1 MNKQVK
7 KYKVMLNLFRHL
19 KWQVPKPLIA
29 IWAGRFGL
37 RSEAKDLRSNYFEN
51 STKFNS
57 FSNNAQDM
65 FQFKTIIIIDD
76 NEIDI
81 IINKKVV
88 EHLKITGNI
97 QTFSNPIQVLEY
109 LKFFQK
115 NESYFNVIAPVLI
128 LLDNNMPIMTGF
140 EFLDEFNRLTFFEQ
154 KKIDILM
161 ISSDYPAQTEKA
173 INKKCSG
180 YIEKP
185 LTSMKLLAHLE
196 NCNGK
201 R

>member
-1 MNKQVK
+1 MSALIPDKLNSPCDNSQHM
-7 KYKVMLNLFRHL
+7 YK
-19 KWQVPKPLIA
+19 
-29 IWAGRFGL
+29 
-37 RSEAKDLRSNYFEN
+37 
-51 STKFNS
+51 
-57 FSNNAQDM
+57 
-65 FQFKTIIIIDD
+65 FKTIIIIDD

-81 IINKKVV
+81 IINKKVI

-97 QTFSNPIQVLEY
+97 QTFSNPIKVLEY

-128 LLDNNMPIMTGF
+128 LLDNNMPIMSGF

-161 ISSDYPAQTEKA
+161 ISSDFTPPIEKA

-185 LTSMKLLAHLE
+185 LTSAKLLALLE
-196 NCNGK
+196 FSNGK
-201 R
+201 KD

>member
-1 MNKQVK
+1 
-7 KYKVMLNLFRHL
+7 
-19 KWQVPKPLIA
+19 
-29 IWAGRFGL
+29 
-37 RSEAKDLRSNYFEN
+37 
-51 STKFNS
+51 
-57 FSNNAQDM
+57 M
-65 FQFKTIIIIDD
+65 FIFKTIIIIDD

-97 QTFSNPIQVLEY
+97 QTFSNPIQVLDY
-109 LKFFQK
+109 LKFFQQ

-128 LLDNNMPIMTGF
+128 LLDNKMPIMTGF

-161 ISSDYPAQTEKA
+161 ISSDNPTQIEKA
-173 INKKCSG
+173 FNGKCAG

-185 LTSMKLLAHLE
+185 LTSKKLLVQLE
-196 NCNGK
+196 NINGK
-201 R
+201 KD